1 MKQCIVV
8 TGAGGLVGRCIT
20 SYLHLRSKNVIPVY
34 HNTVLSEDK
43 GLHVQADLSEDK
55 FYNIFDNIKVSTI
68 VHCAAAIPQ
77 SFTGENAI
85 MVASKNR
92 QIDDKT
98 IEYCVERKI
107 RLLYVASCSVYG
119 LNHQILKNER
129 AVAYPV
135 GPYAQEK
142 YNSEEKIM
150 RSNMYQPVVLR
161 ISSPY
166 GIYQKHQTVLKLF
179 LEKALNNEEILYH
192 GSGTREQDFIN
203 VSDIAV
209 AVETIINNPEV
220 GGIFNIANGRS
231 FTMKQLAET
240 IVKTVGSNS
249 SIRTSNQ
256 QDQQEGYKVKI
267 DIKKA
272 KELLGWEPRVSLE
285 QGINWWAEYL
295 RKQS

>member
-1 MKQCIVV
+1 MNQCIVI

-20 SYLHLRSKNVIPVY
+20 SYLHLKKKGVIPVY
-34 HNTVLSEDK
+34 HNTVLSEEKDWYI
-43 GLHVQADLSEDK
+43 QENLSEDK
-55 FYNIFDNIKVSTI
+55 FYNVFDRLKINSI

-85 MVASKNR
+85 VAAARNR
-92 QIDDKT
+92 QIDDQVIK
-98 IEYCVERKI
+98 YCAERKI
-107 RLLYVASCSVYG
+107 RLLYLASCSVYG
-119 LNHQILKNER
+119 LNHQNLKNEQE
-129 AVAYPV
+129 VVYPV

-142 YNSEEKIM
+142 YKSEEKIISIDTP
-150 RSNMYQPVVLR
+150 RSVVLR

-166 GIYQKHQTVLKLF
+166 GIYQKNQTVLKSF

-203 VSDIAV
+203 VLDLAV
-209 AVETIINNPEV
+209 AAEAIINNPEV
-220 GGIFNIANGRS
+220 SGVFNIANGQS
-231 FTMKQLAET
+231 VTMKQLAET
-240 IVKTVGSNS
+240 IVKTIGSNS
-249 SIRTSNQ
+249 SINASNQ
-256 QDQQEGYKVKI
+256 QDQQEGFKVKI

-272 KELLGWEPRVSLE
+272 KELLGWEPRISLT